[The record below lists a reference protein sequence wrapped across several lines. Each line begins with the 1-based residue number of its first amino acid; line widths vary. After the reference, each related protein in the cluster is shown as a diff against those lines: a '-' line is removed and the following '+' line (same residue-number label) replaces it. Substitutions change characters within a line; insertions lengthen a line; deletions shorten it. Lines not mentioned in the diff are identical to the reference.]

1 MNIWKR
7 YFLFEFLKVFFLFL
21 GCFYTLYILIDYA
34 SHTSAS
40 ANHSTQI
47 HWSEIG
53 RYYLFIFASRAEI
66 LIPVALLIAFV
77 KTVTTMNMR
86 QEIVALMAGGIDL
99 RKLMRPFLYIGL
111 AATGLLFL
119 NEQMV
124 LPHALK
130 KLRRI
135 EDSNKQKK
143 TRHTP
148 EMNVKHVVLENETVL
163 LFQSYDTVKEQF
175 FDVFWIESID
185 SLYRM
190 KFLSP
195 YTPIPTGYF
204 VDHLVRQPDGKL
216 LQESE
221 YKTLAFNQIRFNP
234 EILQSTILDPE
245 ALSLTQLAA
254 QLTPLPINL
263 NEKESKIMT
272 AFYWKLFMPWLCLF
286 AILAPAPFCLI
297 FSRHTP
303 LFFIYVCSLFGLI
316 AFYMMMDAA
325 QVIAKR
331 QVLSPLL
338 AIALP
343 FLGFYSIFTWRYSK
357 II

>member
-40 ANHSTQI
+40 SHHPAQI

-77 KTVTTMNMR
+77 KTATTMNMR
-86 QEIVALMAGGIDL
+86 QELVALMAGGIEL
-99 RKLMRPFLYIGL
+99 KKLMRPFLYIGL
-111 AATGLLFL
+111 FATGLLFL
-119 NEQMV
+119 NEQLV

-130 KLRRI
+130 SLRGI

-143 TRHTP
+143 SRHTP
-148 EMNVKHVVLENETVL
+148 EMAVKRVILENGTIL
-163 LFQSYDTVKEQF
+163 LFQSYDSVKEQF

-216 LQESE
+216 LQENA
-221 YKTLAFNQIRFNP
+221 YKAYEFNEIRFNP

-245 ALSLTQLAA
+245 ALSLTQLTA
-254 QLTPLPINL
+254 QLSPPWASL
-263 NEKESKIMT
+263 NEKESKIAT
-272 AFYWKLFMPWLCLF
+272 AFYWKAFMPWLCLF
-286 AILAPAPFCLI
+286 AILAPAPFCVI
-297 FSRHTP
+297 FSRNTP

-331 QVLSPLL
+331 QVLSPLV
-338 AIALP
+338 AIILP
-343 FLGFYSIFTWRYSK
+343 FLGFFSFFSWRYSK
-357 II
+357 I